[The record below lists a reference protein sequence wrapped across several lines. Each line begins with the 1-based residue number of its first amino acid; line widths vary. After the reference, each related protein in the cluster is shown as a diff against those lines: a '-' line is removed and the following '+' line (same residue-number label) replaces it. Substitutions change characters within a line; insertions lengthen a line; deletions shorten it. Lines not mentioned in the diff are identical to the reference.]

1 MTMNAIAVYKLE
13 EAGFKRSQVEA
24 LVEFLDTQA
33 VTKLDLEKSTHQ
45 LQQDIATIHSG
56 LKQDSAGLRAELKQ
70 DIADLRAELKQDIA
84 KLRGELKQDI
94 TDLRSELKQDTA
106 SVKQELAIL
115 RGEIN
120 VHRWILGFNTAMLIA
135 VLLKLFLP

>member
-1 MTMNAIAVYKLE
+1 MGKGKVITMNAIAVYKLE
-13 EAGFKRSQVEA
+13 EAGFKRNQVEA

-45 LQQDIATIHSG
+45 LQQEIAAVHSG
-56 LKQDSAGLRAELKQ
+56 LKQEIAAVRTELKQ
-70 DIADLRAELKQDIA
+70 DIAE
-84 KLRGELKQDI
+84 
-94 TDLRSELKQDTA
+94 LRSELKQEIA
-106 SVKQELAIL
+106 AVRQELAIL

-135 VLLKLFLP
+135 LLLKVFLA

>member
-1 MTMNAIAVYKLE
+1 MGKGKVITMNAIAVYKLE
-13 EAGFKRSQVEA
+13 EAGFKRNQVEA

-45 LQQDIATIHSG
+45 LQQEIAAVRT
-56 LKQDSAGLRAELKQ
+56 ELKQ
-70 DIADLRAELKQDIA
+70 DIAE
-84 KLRGELKQDI
+84 
-94 TDLRSELKQDTA
+94 LRSELKQEIA
-106 SVKQELAIL
+106 AVRQELAIL

-135 VLLKLFLP
+135 LLLKVFLA

>member
-1 MTMNAIAVYKLE
+1 MNAIAVYKLE
-13 EAGFKRSQVEA
+13 EAGFKRNQVEA

-45 LQQDIATIHSG
+45 LQQEIAAVHSG
-56 LKQDSAGLRAELKQ
+56 LKQEIAAVRTELKQ
-70 DIADLRAELKQDIA
+70 EIAAVR
-84 KLRGELKQDI
+84 
-94 TDLRSELKQDTA
+94 
-106 SVKQELAIL
+106 QELAIL

-135 VLLKLFLP
+135 LLLKVFLA

>member
-1 MTMNAIAVYKLE
+1 MGKGKVIPMNAIAVYKLE
-13 EAGFKRSQVEA
+13 EAGFKRNQVEA

-45 LQQDIATIHSG
+45 LQQEIAAVHSG
-56 LKQDSAGLRAELKQ
+56 LKQEIAAVRTELKQ
-70 DIADLRAELKQDIA
+70 DIAE
-84 KLRGELKQDI
+84 
-94 TDLRSELKQDTA
+94 LRSELKQEIA
-106 SVKQELAIL
+106 AVRQELAIL

-135 VLLKLFLP
+135 LLLKVFLA

>member
-1 MTMNAIAVYKLE
+1 MNAIAVYKLE
-13 EAGFKRSQVEA
+13 EAGFKRNQVEA

-45 LQQDIATIHSG
+45 LQQEIAAVHSG
-56 LKQDSAGLRAELKQ
+56 LKQEIAAVRTELKQ
-70 DIADLRAELKQDIA
+70 DIAELRTELKQEIA
-84 KLRGELKQDI
+84 E
-94 TDLRSELKQDTA
+94 LRSELKQEIA
-106 SVKQELAIL
+106 AVRQELAIL

-135 VLLKLFLP
+135 LLLKVFLA

>member
-1 MTMNAIAVYKLE
+1 MNAIAVYKLE
-13 EAGFKRSQVEA
+13 EAGFKRNQVEA

-45 LQQDIATIHSG
+45 LQQEIAAVHSG
-56 LKQDSAGLRAELKQ
+56 LKQEIAAVRTELKQ
-70 DIADLRAELKQDIA
+70 DIAELRTELKQEIA
-84 KLRGELKQDI
+84 TVR
-94 TDLRSELKQDTA
+94 
-106 SVKQELAIL
+106 QELAIL

-135 VLLKLFLP
+135 LLLKVFLA